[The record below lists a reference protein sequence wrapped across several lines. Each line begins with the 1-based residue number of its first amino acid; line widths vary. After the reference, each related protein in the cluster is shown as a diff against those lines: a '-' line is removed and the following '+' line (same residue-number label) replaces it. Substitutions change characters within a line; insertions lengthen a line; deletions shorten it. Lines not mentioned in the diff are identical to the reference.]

1 VSKKLVASLGI
12 ALLISACGVEVPAG
26 YRPSQI
32 SSPSASIT
40 EIAPSD
46 RGSVIEISG
55 PTLAGGAVSTTDMSG
70 VVVIN
75 AWASWCAPCRD
86 EWPIFVD
93 IQKAYPEVNLLGLNE
108 ADDPQAAG
116 DFLSEQDGNWPHI
129 SDPNQAIAVKADVV
143 QGSYLPGTIV
153 LDKQHRIAAKFIGPV
168 NESDLTRI
176 LEQLLAEN

>member
-26 YRPSQI
+26 YRPSQ
-32 SSPSASIT
+32 SAAPNVSLI
-40 EIAPSD
+40 EIAAAE
-46 RGSVIEISG
+46 RGAPIEISG
-55 PTLAGGAVSTTDMSG
+55 PKLAGGEVSTTDMTG
-70 VVVIN
+70 VVVVN
-75 AWASWCAPCRD
+75 AWASWCAPCRE

-93 IQKAYPEVNLLGLNE
+93 IQKTYPEVNLLGLNE
-108 ADDPQAAG
+108 ADDSQAAG

-153 LDKQHRIAAKFIGPV
+153 LDKQHRIAAKFVGPV